1 MVTINLVD
9 GSAERLA
16 RVAQIMPEC
25 TRIYDVVGYLDRRRV
40 AVLLPETTGQGAWTF
55 ADKAATRCAQEDL
68 RIQCEVFS
76 YPLDW
81 SDDTPD
87 NESRG
92 AGSMAHD
99 GDSSGATSISTEHE
113 DQPEMALESST
124 DHGDS
129 NPPSSSDLDEG
140 RLETRPVQDFGLA
153 FLLDPLPWWKRSID
167 IVVSLSVLI
176 AGCVPGMIVAL
187 LIKSD
192 SRGPVLF
199 GQTRS
204 GLGGR
209 KFTFYKFRSMHEDAE
224 ARLESLK
231 DRNIHLEGPI
241 FKDPNDPRITRMGK
255 FIRKWSI
262 DELPQFW
269 NVLRGDMT
277 LVGPRP
283 PKTNEVAEY
292 ERWQRGRLEVTGGL
306 TGIWQVSGR
315 SDVGFKD
322 MVRMDLR
329 YKARRSPLLDLKLIL
344 RTPFAVF
351 SGKGA
356 Y

>member
-1 MVTINLVD
+1 MVTISLVD
-9 GSAERLA
+9 GSVERLA
-16 RVAQIMPEC
+16 RVARILPEC
-25 TRIYDVVGYLDRRRV
+25 TRIYDVVGHLDRRRV
-40 AVLLPETTGQGAWTF
+40 AVLLPETTGRGAWIF
-55 ADKAATRCAQEDL
+55 ADKATTRCSQEGL
-68 RIQCEVFS
+68 EIRCEVFS
-76 YPLDW
+76 YPIDW
-81 SDDTPD
+81 SDDTP
-87 NESRG
+87 ES
-92 AGSMAHD
+92 GS
-99 GDSSGATSISTEHE
+99 GSSFEFG
-113 DQPEMALESST
+113 DQPEMALESSS
-124 DHGDS
+124 DHRDS
-129 NPPSSSDLDEG
+129 NPDSSSDPGEG
-140 RLETRPVQDFGLA
+140 RLTIRPVQDFRLA
-153 FLLDPLPWWKRSID
+153 FLLRPIPWWKRGID
-167 IVVSLSVLI
+167 LAVSSLLLAILGVFVLLPVAVLI
-176 AGCVPGMIVAL
+176 KL
-187 LIKSD
+187 D

-209 KFTFYKFRSMHEDAE
+209 KFTFYKFRSMHQDAE

-241 FKDPNDPRITRMGK
+241 FKDPEDPRITRVGK

-262 DELPQFW
+262 DELPQLW
-269 NVLRGDMT
+269 NVFTGDMT

-283 PKTNEVAEY
+283 PKTDEVNAY

-322 MVRMDLR
+322 MCRMDLR
-329 YKARRSPLLDLKLIL
+329 YKARRSPLLDLKVIL
-344 RTPFAVF
+344 RTPLAVL